1 MSYWANPYDS
11 SDGNEVLMDLFDGL
25 FLDDGRTGF
34 DSRDHARHFAQE
46 FFQGRG
52 GGTMRGVTAMRCI
65 TLVYDDIPEFLSRD
79 TGIYCCPTC
88 ERVDHI
94 WNWEFVDMGFYSDF
108 SGDDRWI
115 NGDFTAGKIA
125 GGLYNGNGYGII
137 AQVRCNE
144 VSHCTHCGISHQAP
158 DTDIERCRICSRGP
172 AKDQEDGLGMVQ
184 AGCGAM
190 STVYHEVP
198 PITEAQ
204 SYTCNA
210 TAISQ
215 RANMV
220 TLVTSKSLTVRIPR
234 SVRPDTLR
242 LEWAGDSG
250 VNRQGQIYRNK
261 RDAMVWVPQLVLTL
275 NRVTS
280 GRGSASDPLRFPITL
295 FGGYSSTD
303 SPLYP
308 GMTAFGGAHIIRF
321 GGSGAPDF
329 RLTGYRTN
337 NPNSSNSWAWSAPT
351 RIPGYPF
358 TTKSQGRIAITANDG
373 DSSRR
378 NRGYHLEIADVPG
391 GSTFNADP
399 PNPGFK
405 GISSSHI
412 KVVNYGGSTRSRGW
426 ANNIKDLTDA
436 LPTMRFRTEVP
447 NYRGMLV
454 DGRCANCGQRGH
466 GAVGC
471 PQQKRSVVR
480 VNLLNP
486 SIRDIDDW
494 GMIRP
499 IVAYRAANGKERSYW
514 PGTLWPIPKIPSI
527 LRSKNPP
534 LIGVGLTCP
543 NDVVAAY
550 MIQCY
555 QIDSAERVLAEIRRF
570 IETYDPS
577 NPTSSGG
584 HPDYPWGVN
593 SIGTITDPDIKD
605 VCDQVGLT
613 TPNDPPGSFY
623 SYLIALSKARAIAND
638 RPAFSSRRNL
648 PLPYRGRLDLG
659 IDPDTISNL
668 NDRWFY
674 AAHGGSGSRRTNDLV
689 APTIYRRFGTVQAG
703 REMVEDFAHPSG
715 IQPLKPN
722 VVQTHNIRKLNAG
735 YVIDPDELKVY
746 NTQYCVTCRGTHFP
760 QGRNET
766 RGTILRHFQ
775 NEGVVTDLT
784 MTSTGAPN
792 TWNHNPRNPKGMLA
806 WMVAAHVAW
815 EDNRKFIMCA
825 DPEVIVDPSGQI
837 INRNYVVP
845 LAEADGGIADNRY
858 SEPRGFVNA
867 TDLPSI
873 PGYSSHD
880 DDSVII
886 SGVEYPVGI
895 PRESYL
901 LSAPGDYSDYSPF
914 KISSSGPLQ
923 VIATNNGPFYRRI
936 TTPDGE
942 TFMLPVMWGILRDGH
957 EYTAGASSITTTTG
971 GVP

>member
-1 MSYWANPYDS
+1 VSYWANPYDS
-11 SDGNEVLMDLFDGL
+11 KAGNEVLMDLFDGL
-25 FLDDGRTGF
+25 FLDNGRTGF

-52 GGTMRGVTAMRCI
+52 GGTMKGVTAMRCL

-94 WNWEFVDMGFYSDF
+94 WNWEFVDMGFYSAFGNDN
-108 SGDDRWI
+108 RWI
-115 NGDFTAGKIA
+115 NGDFNPGKIA

-158 DTDIERCRICSRGP
+158 DSDIENCRICGRGP
-172 AKDQEDGLGMVQ
+172 AKDQDDGLGMVQ

-204 SYTCNA
+204 SYTCNS

-215 RANMV
+215 RANLV

-234 SVRPDTLR
+234 TVRPDTLR

-250 VNRQGQIYRNK
+250 VNRQGAIYRNK
-261 RDAMVWVPQLVLTL
+261 RDAMVWVPQLTLTL
-275 NRVTS
+275 ERTTA

-295 FGGYSSTD
+295 FGGYSNRD

-321 GGSGAPDF
+321 SHYGVGTPDF

-337 NPNSSNSWAWSAPT
+337 NPGSGNSWSWNSPT
-351 RIPGYPF
+351 RIPGYPN
-358 TTKSQGRIAITANDG
+358 TVKSQGRIAITSRDG
-373 DSSRR
+373 DSSRQ
-378 NRGYHLEIADVPG
+378 NRGYHLEIASVPSG
-391 GSTFNADP
+391 TIYESDP
-399 PNPGFK
+399 PNPGYR
-405 GISSSHI
+405 GISSNHI
-412 KVVNYGGSTRSRGW
+412 KVLNYAGSSRNQGW
-426 ANNIKDLTDA
+426 GNSVKDLTDA
-436 LPTMRFRTEVP
+436 LPIMRFRTEVP

-454 DGRCANCGQRGH
+454 DGRCANCGERGH
-466 GAVGC
+466 GAVEC
-471 PQQKRSVVR
+471 QQQKRPVVR

-499 IVAYRAANGKERSYW
+499 IVAYRDAGGKERSRW

-534 LIGVGLTCP
+534 LLGVGLTCP

-570 IETYDPS
+570 LEAYDPS
-577 NPTSSGG
+577 NPAATGG
-584 HPDYPWGVN
+584 HPDYPWGV
-593 SIGTITDPDIKD
+593 SPIGTITDPDIKD

-623 SYLIALSKARAIAND
+623 SYIIALSKARAIAND

-648 PLPYRGRLDLG
+648 PVPYAGALDLG
-659 IDPDTISNL
+659 IDPGSIRNL
-668 NDRWFY
+668 NESWFY
-674 AAHGGSGSRRTNDLV
+674 ALHGGSGSRRTGDLV
-689 APTIYRRFGTVQAG
+689 PPTRYRRFGTVQSG
-703 REMVEDFAHPSG
+703 REMVEDFSHPSG
-715 IQPLKPN
+715 IEPLQPN
-722 VVQTHNIRKLNAG
+722 VVKTHNVQKLPDG
-735 YVIDPDELKVY
+735 YVIEPDKMKVY
-746 NTQYCVTCRGTHFP
+746 NTQYCTTCRGTHFP
-760 QGRNET
+760 QGRQET
-766 RGTILRHFQ
+766 RGSILVQFQ
-775 NEGVVTDLT
+775 NDGVVTDLALAT
-784 MTSTGAPN
+784 NGAPE
-792 TWNHNPRNPKGMLA
+792 TWNHNPRNSRGMA
-806 WMVAAHVAW
+806 PWMVAAHVAW
-815 EDNRKFIMCA
+815 EDNRKFVICA
-825 DPEVIVDPSGQI
+825 DSEVVVDPAGTV
-837 INRNYVVP
+837 INRNYLVP
-845 LAEADGGIADNRY
+845 LAEADGGIADNRFA
-858 SEPRGFVNA
+858 EPRGFVNA
-867 TDLPSI
+867 VDLPSI

-880 DDSVII
+880 DDSVTI

-901 LSAPGDYSDYSPF
+901 LSPPGDYSDYSPF
-914 KISSSGPLQ
+914 KISNSGPLQ
-923 VIATNNGPFYRRI
+923 VIANNNGPFYRRLD
-936 TTPDGE
+936 TPEG

-957 EYTAGASSITTTTG
+957 EYTAGASSLTTG